1 MNQGRTHLLLR
12 AAAAGWVVCMSA
24 AAWGDSLGLYLDNDG
39 RWFKPNHN
47 TDRHYTSGVKLVY
60 GFQPNWQW
68 LEDFGKWNF
77 PFFPV
82 DSQETAVAA
91 GLFIGQN
98 IYTPDRIDE
107 PLKRHQKDMKYAG
120 WLYTGLFIQRAV
132 GPVMDQLELDVGM
145 IGPSARGRQAQN
157 YTHKVL
163 GGNKAIGWEEQ
174 INDEPAAHC
183 SWMRR
188 QRLSGVRAGSGGNH
202 DFLAEYGAAAGS
214 LHCDGQIGLIG
225 RWSLLNDLPSDFG
238 PGRFTMP
245 SGALGRS
252 ASMPAS
258 VYLFGRVSGK
268 GVAYNRFLTGLDPK
282 PLVGEFQLGIAI
294 RYKSLEIVY
303 SQTYLTHEFEQ
314 QHGTDGWGSLALS
327 WLF

>member
-107 PLKRHQKDMKYAG
+107 PLKRHEKDMKYAG
-120 WLYTGLFIQRAV
+120 WLYTGLFIQRAA

-145 IGPSARGRQAQN
+145 VGPSAGRQAQN
-157 YTHKVL
+157 YTHRFWAIIRRLDGK
-163 GGNKAIGWEEQ
+163 NKLTTT
-174 INDEPAAHC
+174 AAHAPGC
-183 SWMRR
+183 VD
-188 QRLSGVRAGSGGNH
+188 SGS
-202 DFLAEYGAAAGS
+202 AEYGRDRRN
-214 LHCDGQIGLIG
+214 HG
-225 RWSLLNDLPSDFG
+225 RIWRQPDAPTGKSD
-238 PGRFTMP
+238 
-245 SGALGRS
+245 
-252 ASMPAS
+252 
-258 VYLFGRVSGK
+258 
-268 GVAYNRFLTGLDPK
+268 
-282 PLVGEFQLGIAI
+282 
-294 RYKSLEIVY
+294 
-303 SQTYLTHEFEQ
+303 
-314 QHGTDGWGSLALS
+314 
-327 WLF
+327 